1 MPEKLSPDPLL
12 PIAAQLF
19 MEISPE
25 RNSIHVQNGGMN
37 ELIEARSTDFAS
49 FYRLLKTKIE
59 RAEDS

>member
-1 MPEKLSPDPLL
+1 
-12 PIAAQLF
+12 